1 MKKDL
6 PRVYA
11 NPIDKEL
18 RNNTDVYYGKN
29 DEVRSDQKV
38 NVYEK
43 INQIF
48 ASPHHVYKSNV
59 LIQTR
64 NGEIKTTIVGKSGN
78 YLLSLNGDKI
88 NMLDIVDIKRIWTFV
103 CSNLTN
109 RENCGRILITSQN
122 LGGSI

>member
-11 NPIDKEL
+11 NPIDKDI
-18 RNNTDVYYGKN
+18 RNNNDIYVSKN
-29 DEVRSDQKV
+29 EERNHTKKI

-59 LIQTR
+59 LVKTK
-64 NGEIKTTIVGKSGN
+64 NGEIRTTIVGKSGN
-78 YLLSLNGDKI
+78 YLLTLNGERI
-88 NMLDIVDIKRIWTFV
+88 NMLEINDIERI
-103 CSNLTN
+103 
-109 RENCGRILITSQN
+109 
-122 LGGSI
+122 

>member
-11 NPIDKEL
+11 NPIDKDI
-18 RNNTDVYYGKN
+18 RNNNDIYVSKN
-29 DEVRSDQKV
+29 EERNHTKKIH
-38 NVYEK
+38 VYEK

-59 LIQTR
+59 FIQTR

-78 YLLSLNGDKI
+78 YLLCLNGDRI
-88 NMLDIVDIKRIWTFV
+88 NMLDILDIEKI
-103 CSNLTN
+103 
-109 RENCGRILITSQN
+109 
-122 LGGSI
+122 

>member
-11 NPIDKEL
+11 NPIDKEI
-18 RNNTDVYYGKN
+18 RNNSDIYYGKSN
-29 DEVRSDQKV
+29 ETRSDKTV

-59 LIQTR
+59 FIQTR

-78 YLLSLNGDKI
+78 YLLCLNGDRI
-88 NMLDIVDIKRIWTFV
+88 NMLDILDIEKI
-103 CSNLTN
+103 
-109 RENCGRILITSQN
+109 
-122 LGGSI
+122 

>member
-11 NPIDKEL
+11 NPIDKEI
-18 RNNTDVYYGKN
+18 RNNSDIYYGKSN
-29 DEVRSDQKV
+29 ETRSDKTV

-59 LIQTR
+59 LVKTK
-64 NGEIKTTIVGKSGN
+64 NGEIRTTIVGKSGN
-78 YLLSLNGDKI
+78 YLLTLNGERI
-88 NMLDIVDIKRIWTFV
+88 NMLEINDIERIWTFV
-103 CSNLTN
+103 CANLTN
-109 RENCGRILITSQN
+109 KTDYGKIIITSRY
-122 LGGSI
+122 

>member
-11 NPIDKEL
+11 NPIDKEI
-18 RNNTDVYYGKN
+18 RNNNDIYYGKSSETRN
-29 DEVRSDQKV
+29 DKKV

-59 LIQTR
+59 LVKTK
-64 NGEIKTTIVGKSGN
+64 NGEIRTTIVGKSGN
-78 YLLSLNGDKI
+78 YLLTLNGEKI
-88 NMLDIVDIKRIWTFV
+88 NMLEINDIERI
-103 CSNLTN
+103 
-109 RENCGRILITSQN
+109 
-122 LGGSI
+122 

>member
-6 PRVYA
+6 PSVYA
-11 NPIDKEL
+11 NPIDKEI
-18 RNNTDVYYGKN
+18 RNNNDIYFGKPN
-29 DEVRSDQKV
+29 EVRSANKV

-59 LIQTR
+59 SIHTR

-78 YLLSLNGDKI
+78 FLLCLNGDRI
-88 NMLDIVDIKRIWTFV
+88 NMLDIVDIERIWTKV
-103 CSNLTN
+103 CDDLTN
-109 RENCGRILITSQN
+109 KINYGRILITSHMK
-122 LGGSI
+122 

>member
-11 NPIDKEL
+11 NPIDKEI
-18 RNNTDVYYGKN
+18 RNNSDIYYGKSN
-29 DEVRSDQKV
+29 ETRSDKTV

-59 LIQTR
+59 SPELETYEVGTK
-64 NGEIKTTIVGKSGN
+64 NGEIRTTIVGKSGN
-78 YLLSLNGDKI
+78 YLLTLNGERI
-88 NMLDIVDIKRIWTFV
+88 NMLEINDIERI
-103 CSNLTN
+103 
-109 RENCGRILITSQN
+109 
-122 LGGSI
+122 

>member
-11 NPIDKEL
+11 NPIDKDI
-18 RNNTDVYYGKN
+18 RNNNDIYYGRNEEIRNSTKA
-29 DEVRSDQKV
+29 

-59 LIQTR
+59 LIKTK

-78 YLLSLNGDKI
+78 YLLSLNGEKI
-88 NMLDIVDIKRIWTFV
+88 NMIDIVDIERI
-103 CSNLTN
+103 
-109 RENCGRILITSQN
+109 
-122 LGGSI
+122 

>member
-11 NPIDKEL
+11 NPIDKDI
-18 RNNTDVYYGKN
+18 RNNNDVYYGKN
-29 DEVRSDQKV
+29 EETRSSNKV

-59 LIQTR
+59 LIKTK
-64 NGEIKTTIVGKSGN
+64 NGEIRTTIVGKSGN
-78 YLLSLNGDKI
+78 YLLSLNGEKI
-88 NMLDIVDIKRIWTFV
+88 NMIDIVDIERI
-103 CSNLTN
+103 
-109 RENCGRILITSQN
+109 
-122 LGGSI
+122 

>member
-11 NPIDKEL
+11 NPIDKDI
-18 RNNTDVYYGKN
+18 RNNNDIYYGRN
-29 DEVRSDQKV
+29 EEIRNSTKV

-48 ASPHHVYKSNV
+48 ASPHHEYKSNV
-59 LIQTR
+59 LIKTK

-78 YLLSLNGDKI
+78 YLLSLNGEKI
-88 NMLDIVDIKRIWTFV
+88 NMIDIVDIERI
-103 CSNLTN
+103 
-109 RENCGRILITSQN
+109 
-122 LGGSI
+122 